1 MRSRVDARRQKA
13 AMEKKPKAYRREMDR
28 YVEVKGEEDLK
39 ERLLSE
45 SLRRKPTSRAG
56 DHA

>member
-13 AMEKKPKAYRREMDR
+13 AMEKKTKAYRREMDR

-45 SLRRKPTSRAG
+45 SLRRKPNESGR
-56 DHA
+56 